1 MTKTLILSG
10 GGRWADP
17 WHPFAATSTR
27 LAGIA
32 ESLGHTV
39 EIAEELEERLVDLG
53 GVDVVVVNAAD
64 GPRTGAHDAA
74 VSGLSAFLARGGGVL
89 AIHVGASTLIGMP
102 DWEVVTG
109 MKWIDGVSM
118 HPPLGPS
125 HVLVHPGN
133 HAIAA
138 PLHDFDLIDERYC
151 NLRVARDVV
160 PFVSHDHEGTNQP
173 LAWARSYGRARI
185 VADALGHGVES
196 YESSEHH
203 EMILRSFQWLT
214 GTLPPPPTDKSTLPT
229 E

>member
-1 MTKTLILSG
+1 MPRTLILSG

-39 EIAEELEERLVDLG
+39 EIVEELEERLVDLG

-64 GPRTGAHDAA
+64 GPVTDSHDVA
-74 VSGLSAFLARGGGVL
+74 VAGIHAFLARGGGIL

-102 DWEVVTG
+102 EWEGVTG
-109 MKWIDGVSM
+109 MRWVAGVSM

-125 HVLVHPGN
+125 HVLVHPEL
-133 HAIAA
+133 HAIVA

-151 NLRVARDVV
+151 HLRLAPDLV
-160 PFVSHDHEGTNQP
+160 PFVSHEHEGTNQP
-173 LAWARSYGRARI
+173 LVWARSYGKARI
-185 VADALGHGVES
+185 VANALGHGLDS
-196 YESSEHH
+196 YDSREHH
-203 EMILRSFQWLT
+203 ELILRSFQWLT
-214 GTLPPPPTDKSTLPT
+214 GTLPPKAD
-229 E
+229 